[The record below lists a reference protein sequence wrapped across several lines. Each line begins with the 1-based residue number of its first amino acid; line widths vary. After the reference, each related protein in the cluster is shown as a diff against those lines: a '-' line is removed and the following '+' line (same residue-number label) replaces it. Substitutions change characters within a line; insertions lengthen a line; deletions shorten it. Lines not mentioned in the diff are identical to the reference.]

1 VLPSETAVDHH
12 VPGYC
17 GQILSAS
24 ERIVR
29 RVTDPTSRILR
40 LLSLLQTH
48 RFWSGIELADRLDV
62 SSRTLR
68 RDIDRI
74 RELGYPV
81 KASRGIAGGYQLQA
95 GASLPPLLLDD
106 DEAIAIAVGLRTATG
121 GSVAGIEEASLR
133 ALAKLEQVLPARLR
147 RRVHAL
153 QAFTVPLTYRRPAT
167 IDAETLITIAQAC
180 RDDERL
186 QFEYRRRD
194 GETATRAVEP
204 HRLVS
209 VGQRWYLVA
218 WDVHRADW
226 RTFRVDRLEAPRTSG
241 ARFVGRPLPAPD
253 AATFVRE
260 SLGSMPVRYE
270 ARVTVRAPA
279 DVVGEQAR
287 RFGKA
292 TVAALDGDS
301 CTLCI
306 SGDSLPWL
314 GACVLLLEADFTVHA
329 PIELAEWLEQ
339 ARSRIERASAP
350 G

>member
-1 VLPSETAVDHH
+1 MA
-12 VPGYC
+12 
-17 GQILSAS
+17 AS
-24 ERIVR
+24 GRIVS

-48 RFWSGIELADRLDV
+48 RFWSGIELADRLEV

-95 GASLPPLLLDD
+95 GASLPPLVLDD

-133 ALAKLEQVLPARLR
+133 ALAKLEPVLPARLR
-147 RRVHAL
+147 RRVHAV
-153 QAFTVPLTYRRPAT
+153 QAYTVPLSFGHRAT
-167 IDAETLITIAQAC
+167 IDPEALVTLAQAC
-180 RDDERL
+180 RDSERL

-194 GETATRAVEP
+194 GESATRAVEP

-218 WDVHRADW
+218 WDVHREDW
-226 RTFRVDRLEAPRTSG
+226 RTFRVDRMAAPRTSG
-241 ARFVGRPLPAPD
+241 ARFAERPLPAAD
-253 AATFVRE
+253 AASFVRE
-260 SLGSMPVRYE
+260 RLGSMPVRYE
-270 ARVTVRAPA
+270 ARLTVHAPA
-279 DVVGEQAR
+279 DAVRDQAR
-287 RFGKA
+287 RFGRA
-292 TVAALDGDS
+292 TVAPVDAAT
-301 CTLCI
+301 CTLSI
-306 SGDSLPWL
+306 SGDSLAWL
-314 GACVLLLEADFTVHA
+314 GACVLLLEAEFAVHG
-329 PIELAEWLEQ
+329 PVELAEWL
-339 ARSRIERASAP
+339 ARAGGRVERARASP

>member
-1 VLPSETAVDHH
+1 MA
-12 VPGYC
+12 
-17 GQILSAS
+17 
-24 ERIVR
+24 
-29 RVTDPTSRILR
+29 DPTSRILR

-48 RFWSGIELADRLDV
+48 RFWSGLELADRLEV
-62 SSRTLR
+62 SPRTLR

-133 ALAKLEQVLPARLR
+133 ALAKLEPVLPTRLR

-153 QAFTVPLTYRRPAT
+153 GAFTEPLTYRRPAT
-167 IDAETLITIAQAC
+167 IDAETLITLAQAC

-194 GETATRAVEP
+194 GQTATRAVEP

-218 WDVHRADW
+218 WDVHRQDW
-226 RTFRVDRLEAPRTSG
+226 RTFRVDRLASPRTSG
-241 ARFVGRPLPAPD
+241 ARFVARPLPAAD

-270 ARVTVRAPA
+270 ARLTVAAPA
-279 DVVGEQAR
+279 DAVAEQAR

-292 TVAALDGDS
+292 TVDAVDDRS
-301 CTLCI
+301 CTLCL
-306 SGDSLPWL
+306 SGDSLAWL
-314 GACVLLLEADFTVHA
+314 GACVLLLEADFTVEA
-329 PIELAEWLEQ
+329 PPELADWLEQ
-339 ARSRIERASAP
+339 ARRRLERAAHP
-350 G
+350 MA

>member
-1 VLPSETAVDHH
+1 
-12 VPGYC
+12 
-17 GQILSAS
+17 
-24 ERIVR
+24 
-29 RVTDPTSRILR
+29 VTDPTSRILR

-48 RFWSGIELADRLDV
+48 RFWSGVELADRLEV
-62 SSRTLR
+62 SARTLR

-95 GASLPPLLLDD
+95 GASLPPLLLED

-133 ALAKLEQVLPARLR
+133 ALAKLEPVLPARLR

-153 QAFTVPLTYRRPAT
+153 GAFTVPLTYRRPAT

-194 GETATRAVEP
+194 GQAASRAVEP

-218 WDVHRADW
+218 WDGHRQDW
-226 RTFRVDRLEAPRTSG
+226 RTFRVDRLESPRTSG
-241 ARFVGRPLPAPD
+241 ARFAARPLPAAD

-260 SLGSMPVRYE
+260 SLVSMPVRYE
-270 ARVTVRAPA
+270 ARLTVQAPA
-279 DVVGEQAR
+279 EVVVEQAR

-292 TVAALDGDS
+292 TVAGLDDRS
-301 CTLCI
+301 CTLRL

-314 GACVLLLEADFTVHA
+314 GACVLLLEADFTVDA
-329 PIELAEWLEQ
+329 PPELAAWLERT
-339 ARSRIERASAP
+339 ADRIERARPPA
-350 G
+350 